1 MHIIV
6 LTLEGLHF
14 VKTIN
19 VKEAIMK
26 FYLKYGEIKDVDGQK
41 QYIVNKNMGSKEDR
55 KFAEEL
61 YFQINGVS
69 SNDKKAEFNFIKDK

>member
-1 MHIIV
+1 
-6 LTLEGLHF
+6 
-14 VKTIN
+14 
-19 VKEAIMK
+19 
-26 FYLKYGEIKDVDGQK
+26 
-41 QYIVNKNMGSKEDR
+41 MGSKEDR